1 MKNYSLYK
9 CEEIKDLRELVK
21 RSAERF
27 GNRDA
32 FRIKASD
39 KVCAISYR
47 KLYSDVKALGT
58 ALISLNLCGKHIALL
73 GENSYEWVVI
83 YLAAVNVGCVIIPID
98 KELTCSE
105 ISAIIKQ
112 SESIAIA
119 YSKTFEDTVENL
131 LPKTAIKL
139 CICFQKQ
146 AETGSSF
153 KCFADLVSLGSRL
166 ILQGDDAYN
175 KTLLEKDK
183 MAVILFTSGTTGK
196 SKGVMLSHK
205 NLSSVIVGAMR
216 TIRTERVTMSVLPIH
231 HTYECTC
238 GILTALYAGVTICFC
253 DSLKYVPENLKLFK
267 PSMMV
272 LVPMFLEAMY
282 KKIWDSAKRHG
293 TQKVLKM
300 FVRLSNALLKFHIDF
315 RPIFFRLVRLAF
327 GGRLKLIISGGAPLR
342 GELVRGFNELGIKV
356 LNGYGITECSPIVAA
371 NRNRYFNEDSVGVV
385 LPCCKVKID
394 EPDENGEGEILVK
407 GDNVMLGYYKNE
419 EETNK
424 VFTNGW
430 FKTGDLGRLDEKGF
444 LYVTGR
450 LKNTIILSNGK
461 NVQPE
466 ELEEYLLG
474 ALPYIKEVVVFADEK
489 GGGMEM
495 AIASIFVFNKDYLE
509 ENGITDPEA
518 LLARDFMDV
527 NRNLPAYKQ
536 ISKYSC
542 RYEEFEK
549 TTTKK
554 IKRFKLQ
561 EGNEDA

>member
-1 MKNYSLYK
+1 
-9 CEEIKDLRELVK
+9 
-21 RSAERF
+21 
-27 GNRDA
+27 
-32 FRIKASD
+32 
-39 KVCAISYR
+39 
-47 KLYSDVKALGT
+47 
-58 ALISLNLCGKHIALL
+58 
-73 GENSYEWVVI
+73 
-83 YLAAVNVGCVIIPID
+83 
-98 KELTCSE
+98 
-105 ISAIIKQ
+105 
-112 SESIAIA
+112 
-119 YSKTFEDTVENL
+119 
-131 LPKTAIKL
+131 
-139 CICFQKQ
+139 
-146 AETGSSF
+146 
-153 KCFADLVSLGSRL
+153 
-166 ILQGDDAYN
+166 
-175 KTLLEKDK
+175 
-183 MAVILFTSGTTGK
+183 
-196 SKGVMLSHK
+196 
-205 NLSSVIVGAMR
+205 
-216 TIRTERVTMSVLPIH
+216 
-231 HTYECTC
+231 
-238 GILTALYAGVTICFC
+238 
-253 DSLKYVPENLKLFK
+253 
-267 PSMMV
+267 
-272 LVPMFLEAMY
+272 MY